1 MRVLH
6 DGGVWTS
13 DRRLYLDA
21 AGTVVEEGDPA
32 SATLL
37 VIEGGTLDMARA
49 RELGLVDAAE
59 GKQVA
64 APPATKQALGPVA
77 TKAKKDD

>member
-6 DGGVWTS
+6 DGEVWTS

-37 VIEGGTLDMARA
+37 VIEGGVLDMARA
-49 RELGLVDAAE
+49 RELGLVDVAE
-59 GKQVA
+59 SKQVA
-64 APPATKQALGPVA
+64 APPATKQVLGPPA

>member
-21 AGTVVEEGDPA
+21 AGNVVEEGDPGGA
-32 SATLL
+32 WLL

-64 APPATKQALGPVA
+64 APSATKHVAAPPA

>member
-21 AGTVVEEGDPA
+21 AGSVVEEGDPT

-49 RELGLVDAAE
+49 RELGLVDAPE

-64 APPATKQALGPVA
+64 APPATKQVLGPAA

>member
-13 DRRLYLDA
+13 DRRLYLDLV
-21 AGTVVEEGDPA
+21 GGVVEEDDPDRA
-32 SATLL
+32 WLL
-37 VIEGGTLDMARA
+37 VVEGGTLDMARA
-49 RELGLVDAAE
+49 RELGLVDVAE

-64 APPATKQALGPVA
+64 APLATKHVAAPPA